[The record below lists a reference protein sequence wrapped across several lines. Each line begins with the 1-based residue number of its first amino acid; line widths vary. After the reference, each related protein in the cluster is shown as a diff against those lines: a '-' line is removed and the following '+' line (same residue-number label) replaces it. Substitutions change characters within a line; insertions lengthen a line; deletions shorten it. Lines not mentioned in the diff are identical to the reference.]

1 MTTKNTYQ
9 LLLKAVQSLW
19 NIHTNSSWR
28 LCKVY
33 EKYTPPHFEDCAK
46 SIKNTYQLLLKTMQ
60 SLWKIHTN
68 SSWRLCKVYEKYIS
82 TLLEGCAKS
91 LQTIMTGIQN
101 SFIYSLFHDAIK
113 NFHYTVFSS
122 RMTSS
127 TGKDLEGSNHGILCN
142 MVTIKPKSPKCLF
155 YLLCFQH
162 KQVTLPT

>member
-33 EKYTPPHFEDCAK
+33 EKYTPPPFEDCAK

-68 SSWRLCKVYEKYIS
+68 SSWRLCKVYEKYIP
-82 TLLEGCAKS
+82 TLLDGCAKFMKNTYKLFLKAVQS
-91 LQTIMTGIQN
+91 LYRQLWQGSRIHLFTVYFTMPSKTFTIQYLVVGWLQ
-101 SFIYSLFHDAIK
+101 A
-113 NFHYTVFSS
+113 
-122 RMTSS
+122 
-127 TGKDLEGSNHGILCN
+127 LERIWKEVITEYY
-142 MVTIKPKSPKCLF
+142 VTW
-155 YLLCFQH
+155 
-162 KQVTLPT
+162 